1 MLVLGG
7 VSGGSNWTENS
18 GLGSHQQVGP
28 VSVRMCVCVREREW
42 GVLPAMVSCLN
53 SGTQEAEELYL
64 LIQAWA
70 SRRKREKVKR
80 VHWTFNRNRLGI
92 QQ

>member
-28 VSVRMCVCVREREW
+28 VSVRMCEYACVCMCVCVRER

-53 SGTQEAEELYL
+53 SGTQEGEELYL

-70 SRRKREKVKR
+70 SRRK
-80 VHWTFNRNRLGI
+80 G
-92 QQ
+92 